1 MNENVFLTALFSLA
15 AFSTVSAESLSVYF
29 GTYTTGNGPS
39 KGIYRSVLDLDT
51 GTLSQPALAA
61 EARNPSFVEIHP
73 NGKFLYAVSEAG
85 EAGTVSAYAIDAETG
100 NLKFLNQQPSGGSG
114 PCHVNVDHTGRNV
127 LVANYGSGSISVIP
141 IKADGGLAEPTAV
154 VQHEGS
160 SANPSRQKGPH
171 AHSVNL
177 SPDNRFAFVADL
189 GIDKIMIY
197 KLDAEKGTL
206 VPNDPPFVKLKPG
219 SGPRHFAFHPNGK
232 FAYVINELA
241 STITA
246 FAYQPA
252 SGALSEIQTITTL
265 PADFHG
271 SNGCAEVRVHP
282 NGKFLYGS
290 NRGHDSIAVYR
301 IDPAKGTLT
310 FVEHETT
317 DIKTPRNFN
326 IDPTGAFCLV
336 ANQDSD
342 SVVVFRID
350 PQTGALEPT
359 GHEISVGKPVCVRF
373 LQAGRDA
380 LQFKDQK

>member
-1 MNENVFLTALFSLA
+1 MNTKIFIMACSLFATSSIA
-15 AFSTVSAESLSVYF
+15 SAEPLSIYF
-29 GTYTTGNGPS
+29 GTYTGGENAS
-39 KGIYRSVLDLDT
+39 KGIYRSVLDPDT
-51 GTLSQPALAA
+51 GKLAEPALAA
-61 EARNPSFVEIHP
+61 EIKNPSFVEIHP
-73 NGKFLYAVSEAG
+73 NGKSLYAVSEAG
-85 EAGTVSAYAIDAETG
+85 GAGTVSAYAIDAKTG

-114 PCHVNVDHTGRNV
+114 PCHVNIDRTGKV
-127 LVANYGSGSISVIP
+127 ALVANYGSGSVSAIP
-141 IKADGGLAEPTAV
+141 IKSDGSLAEPTSV

-160 SANPSRQKGPH
+160 SVNPNRQKEPH

-197 KLDAEKGTL
+197 KLDAEKGTI
-206 VPNDPPFVKLKPG
+206 VPNDPPFVKLKAG

-241 STITA
+241 GTVTVFSYEA
-246 FAYQPA
+246 A

-265 PADFHG
+265 TADFKG

-310 FVEHETT
+310 FVEHETAG
-317 DIKTPRNFN
+317 IKTPRNFN
-326 IDPTGAFCLV
+326 IDPTGKFCLV
-336 ANQDSD
+336 ANQGAD

-350 PQTGALEPT
+350 PKTGSLEPT
-359 GHEISVGKPVCVRF
+359 GNKISVGKPVCIRF
-373 LQAGRDA
+373 LQTDRGN
-380 LQFKDQK
+380 K